1 MNTYNDNDCIIVPY
15 KRKITCVTHE
25 CVVGSSVQIEKLE
38 QLIHEHVGK
47 FEPYIHDYN
56 LWISIAFRMATTGVS
71 YDCFRAVS
79 ALDADKS

>member
-56 LWISIAFRMATTGVS
+56 L
-71 YDCFRAVS
+71 
-79 ALDADKS
+79 